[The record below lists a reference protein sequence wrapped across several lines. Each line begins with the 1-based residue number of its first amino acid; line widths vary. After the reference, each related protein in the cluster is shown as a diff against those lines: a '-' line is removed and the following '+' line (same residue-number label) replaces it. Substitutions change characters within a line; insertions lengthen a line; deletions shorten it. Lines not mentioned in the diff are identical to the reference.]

1 MFSPFSLVIPYPL
14 NFLNCTARKR
24 NKTLIA
30 QLQLQVEELTKDKA
44 ELKRSN
50 DLMRTQLELLE
61 QQNRT
66 LLMNQISTQP
76 PSQINS
82 RNLMPG
88 SNIVSAST
96 FVGNGMLPNTGLIN
110 APGNVGQIMGGN
122 MNNHM
127 LDMSQQAAYDTG
139 GNVGNSGVI
148 GLGSSGMGLGTT
160 TNAANMM
167 SNSLESLSFLER
179 IRLQQ
184 QLQLQWQHQQLS
196 AQMAPGAT
204 GSSNHL
210 PMNDQ
215 DLLNNMRNNN
225 NNST

>member
-1 MFSPFSLVIPYPL
+1 
-14 NFLNCTARKR
+14 LNCTARKR

-160 TNAANMM
+160 TNSANMM